1 MRSTNEIIIALKECE
16 PVEYDELRMA
26 CLVLNSLLF
35 FSHNNTRRLLNGGI
49 AAEITKKMEF
59 PDAHADLGISK
70 TEYEAMKKDP
80 VKWLGVDN
88 IPGTPEYMER
98 YKISKAI
105 FNKVVNDKTSLSS
118 EKGEKWVLTTNYDKN
133 K

>member
-16 PVEYDELRMA
+16 HVEYEELRMA
-26 CLVLNSLLF
+26 CLVLNNLLF
-35 FSHNNTRRLLNGGI
+35 FSHNNTKRLLKGGT

-70 TEYEAMKKDP
+70 TEYEATRNDP
-80 VKWLGVDN
+80 VEWLGANN

-105 FNKVVNDKTSLSS
+105 FNKVMNGDVESRN
-118 EKGEKWVLTTNYDKN
+118 
-133 K
+133 

>member
-35 FSHNNTRRLLNGGI
+35 FSHNNIKRLLKGGTG
-49 AAEITKKMEF
+49 AEITKNMEF
-59 PDAHADLGISK
+59 PHAHADLGISK

-80 VKWLGVDN
+80 VEWLGADN

-105 FNKVVNDKTSLSS
+105 FNKVMNGDVES
-118 EKGEKWVLTTNYDKN
+118 
-133 K
+133 

>member
-16 PVEYDELRMA
+16 HVEYEELRMA

-35 FSHNNTRRLLNGGI
+35 FSHNDIKRLLKGGI
-49 AAEITKKMEF
+49 GAEITKNMEF
-59 PDAHADLGISK
+59 PDAYADLGISK

-80 VKWLGVDN
+80 VEWLGVDY
-88 IPGTPEYMER
+88 IPGTPEYLER

-105 FNKVVNDKTSLSS
+105 FNKVVNGDVESR
-118 EKGEKWVLTTNYDKN
+118 E
-133 K
+133 

>member
-16 PVEYDELRMA
+16 PVEYDELRMV

-35 FSHNNTRRLLNGGI
+35 FSHDNTRRLLNGGI

-59 PDAHADLGISK
+59 PDTHADLGISK

-80 VKWLGVDN
+80 VEWLGVDN

-105 FNKVVNDKTSLSS
+105 FNKVVNDKTSL
-118 EKGEKWVLTTNYDKN
+118 
-133 K
+133 

>member
-1 MRSTNEIIIALKECE
+1 MRSTNEIIIALKECG

-35 FSHNNTRRLLNGGI
+35 FSHNNIKRLLKGGTG
-49 AAEITKKMEF
+49 AEITKNMEF
-59 PDAHADLGISK
+59 PHAHADLGISK

-80 VKWLGVDN
+80 VEWLGVDN

-105 FNKVVNDKTSLSS
+105 FNKVVNGDVGSR
-118 EKGEKWVLTTNYDKN
+118 D
-133 K
+133 